1 MGEKKMLVGCD
12 ISRWN
17 GKSAVH
23 KILMQH
29 AVEFFI
35 CKASEGVTYRD
46 VLFDKNID
54 DARAC
59 GKLIGAY
66 HYARPENGN
75 KPEDEAANFVNA
87 VRQYIGNILMA
98 LDWEGEALKHDAEW
112 AVKWCNAVEDMT
124 GVKPLLYVQET
135 ALTQMSKAFYGTDYG
150 LWVAKWSQ
158 SAPATGSWPFWAI
171 WQYNNSPFDLD
182 KFNGDKEQFLK
193 YCRSSTVEND
203 SDGNEDN
210 DNPHYCGCCCC
221 RK

>member
-17 GKSAVH
+17 GGSAVR
-23 KILMQH
+23 KVLTRRED
-29 AVEFFI
+29 VEFFI
-35 CKASEGVTYRD
+35 CKATEGKTYRD
-46 VLFDKNID
+46 DKFYKNIV
-54 DARAC
+54 DAI
-59 GKLIGAY
+59 GWNKLIGAY

-87 VRQYIGNILMA
+87 VRKYVGNILMA

-112 AVKWCNAVEDMT
+112 ALKWCNAVKDMT

-135 ALTQMSKAFYGTDYG
+135 ALPQMSKAFYEADYG
-150 LWVAKWSQ
+150 LWVAKWSN
-158 SAPATGSWPFWAI
+158 SAPTTGAWPFWAI

-203 SDGNEDN
+203 PDGDE